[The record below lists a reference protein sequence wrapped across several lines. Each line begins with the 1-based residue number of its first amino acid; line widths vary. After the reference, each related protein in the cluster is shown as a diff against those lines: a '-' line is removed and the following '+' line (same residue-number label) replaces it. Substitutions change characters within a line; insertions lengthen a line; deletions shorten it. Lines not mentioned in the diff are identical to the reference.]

1 VGAEEAVDVF
11 EGAGGGFLGLCVSGY
26 GGRGVRG
33 KGEDGGWRM
42 ERETDGVKEVDD
54 GDKGGVEE
62 GPDDVEFPLQG
73 LDADGCDFND
83 LMRGRRRRISPA

>member
-1 VGAEEAVDVF
+1 MSSRVREEVSLGCALVGMGV
-11 EGAGGGFLGLCVSGY
+11 EGLGM
-26 GGRGVRG
+26 
-33 KGEDGGWRM
+33 KGEDGEWRM
-42 ERETDGVKEVDD
+42 ERERYGVKEVDD

-73 LDADGCDFND
+73 LDADGCDFDD

>member
-1 VGAEEAVDVF
+1 
-11 EGAGGGFLGLCVSGY
+11 
-26 GGRGVRG
+26 
-33 KGEDGGWRM
+33 M
-42 ERETDGVKEVDD
+42 ERETYGVKEVDD

-73 LDADGCDFND
+73 LDADGCDFDD